1 MGIIGHRSSKSTFG
15 ANKTLIYAS
24 SATKIAKSSQTRV
37 DERESVQAPH
47 NLLKMALVDLVY
59 QIAKRV
65 V

>member
-15 ANKTLIYAS
+15 AKKTLFY
-24 SATKIAKSSQTRV
+24 ATKIAKSSQTRV
-37 DERESVQAPH
+37 DERKSVQAPH